1 MEKLYNQ
8 LIVAYSAAYPDKT
21 GKMVQLNVANIWKEM
36 KAKND
41 KEQLHSVVKQ
51 QIQEWTRKSMQK
63 KATFLGMWSKV
74 CNFIFKFNIKII
86 YLK

>member
-51 QIQEWTRKSMQK
+51 QIQEWT
-63 KATFLGMWSKV
+63 
-74 CNFIFKFNIKII
+74 
-86 YLK
+86 

>member
-63 KATFLGMWSKV
+63 RQPSSICGQRYVIL
-74 CNFIFKFNIKII
+74 
-86 YLK
+86 YLNST